1 MSSIVDKKDTVEY
14 ITSLQNILYSKT
26 NFNQL
31 LAKGNIEKKNSD
43 RTNDQDRHLLRK

>member
-14 ITSLQNILYSKT
+14 ITSLHNILYSKT

-31 LAKGNIEKKNSD
+31 LAKGNIEKTVIGQMIKID
-43 RTNDQDRHLLRK
+43 TC